1 MKLQVKKIDE
11 NQRKYV
17 IEEISSSIISFL
29 EDLVEE
35 GKVRTYELSIILSDD
50 WPYMLEIDVSVSVNP
65 FFEHEKAEIIEKA
78 LNIGLEKARKV
89 LVKFGLHEF

>member
-1 MKLQVKKIDE
+1 MQVKKIDE
-11 NQRKYV
+11 NQRRYIV
-17 IEEISSSIISFL
+17 EEVSSSIISFL
-29 EDLVEE
+29 ENLVEE
-35 GKVRTYELSIILSDD
+35 GKVRTYEFSVKLSDD
-50 WPYMLEIDVSVSVNP
+50 WPYMLEIDISVSVNP